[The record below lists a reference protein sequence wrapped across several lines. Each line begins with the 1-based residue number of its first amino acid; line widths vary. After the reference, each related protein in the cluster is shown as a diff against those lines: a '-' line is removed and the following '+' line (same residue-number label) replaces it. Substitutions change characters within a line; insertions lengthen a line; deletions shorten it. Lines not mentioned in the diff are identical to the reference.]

1 MKRDE
6 RVNRIGLE
14 APRRLLQYL
23 NQSLGKREIER
34 FERIC
39 SIARP
44 PEKKRNSRRFE
55 TRSPRYSF
63 SFFLIYDLLY
73 YVP

>member
-23 NQSLGKREIER
+23 NQSLG
-34 FERIC
+34 
-39 SIARP
+39 
-44 PEKKRNSRRFE
+44 EKGKSNVRK
-55 TRSPRYSF
+55 
-63 SFFLIYDLLY
+63 DLLDCA
-73 YVP
+73 PS